1 LPFRFAAL
9 RVHAAYMRSAAALAT
24 RALGPRRSISVRR
37 ALTRRALT
45 IGAISL
51 LAAGVPAAGA
61 GATPESSIATAMVN
75 GPSPGDLSL
84 VVVGGADAVHISTAS
99 LGAGLVR
106 VATPAVTG
114 GQPNAARDGDQIVVS
129 NTAGRPSSTPA
140 VLDIV
145 LSRRV
150 QWSITLNGG
159 ARDASVD
166 MRGGSLSALTFADG
180 VAHVSAQLPPATGLE
195 RVTLAGG
202 ASALTLTA
210 PAGSPAQVV
219 AAAGAA
225 KIDLDGATHP
235 GVAGGSVFTEPGWN
249 QARHRYAIDL
259 TSGVSRFAFTRTGRR
274 A

>member
-1 LPFRFAAL
+1 
-9 RVHAAYMRSAAALAT
+9 MRLAAALA
-24 RALGPRRSISVRR
+24 RALGPRRSTVV
-37 ALTRRALT
+37 RRALT
-45 IGAISL
+45 IGVISL
-51 LAAGVPAAGA
+51 IGVGFPAAGA
-61 GATPESSIATAMVN
+61 GATSESPVATALLN
-75 GPSPGDLSL
+75 GPSPGALSL
-84 VVVGGADAVHISTAS
+84 VVVGGIDAVHISTAA
-99 LGAGLVR
+99 LGGGLVR
-106 VATPAVTG
+106 VATPAATG
-114 GQPNAARDGDQIVVS
+114 GQPNAAREGDQVVVS
-129 NTAGRPSSTPA
+129 NSAGRPSSRPA
-140 VLDIV
+140 TLDIV

-249 QARHRYAIDL
+249 QARHRYAVDL
-259 TSGVSRFAFTRTGRR
+259 TSGISDFAFTRTGRR